1 MLVVYTVRTIL
12 VPLDGSA
19 NSFRALNTAV
29 SLATKLDAKIIG
41 IYCVSI
47 FPSVETQVIDPIECQ
62 VEERKYA
69 ENILQKA
76 KSISVQNGVSFTKT
90 IEYGSPGH
98 MIVKL
103 IKNKGNKIDLVVMGS
118 RGRGAIKEVFL
129 GSVSNYVLHKSPVPV
144 TIVK

>member
-1 MLVVYTVRTIL
+1 MVYTIRTIL

-29 SLATKLDAKIIG
+29 FLATKLDAEITG

-47 FPSVETQVIDPIECQ
+47 FPSIETQVIDPIRCQ

-69 ENILQKA
+69 ENVLQKA
-76 KSISVQNGVSFTKT
+76 ESISAQNNISFTKT
-90 IEYGSPGH
+90 IEYGSPGYV
-98 MIVKL
+98 IVKF
-103 IKNKGNKIDLVVMGS
+103 IKNKGNKIDLVIMGS
-118 RGRGAIKEVFL
+118 RGRSAIKEVFL